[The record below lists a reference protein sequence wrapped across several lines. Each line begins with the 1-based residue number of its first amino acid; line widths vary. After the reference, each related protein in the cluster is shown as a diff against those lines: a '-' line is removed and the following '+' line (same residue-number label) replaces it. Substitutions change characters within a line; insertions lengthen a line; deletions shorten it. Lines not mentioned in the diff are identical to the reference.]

1 MSIKKSL
8 LIQDIPVSY
17 LECDLVI
24 YLENHLSRSNEI
36 VNALPRNMISL
47 QQLPFLHPSHLAVAF
62 IDRTPLPFIE
72 EGSVKN
78 MFYCLF
84 THLVLFYWRCSPF
97 IGVISRPGYSNTN
110 RCCVIVR
117 CFKNFEGVYFAI
129 FLKLSSLSSFCSSG
143 LVRPN
148 G

>member
-1 MSIKKSL
+1 MDEHWLVASEPLQPGQHQHHIVVVFYFFFYVVVFDILGFTRVCQLKS
-8 LIQDIPVSY
+8 PVSY

-36 VNALPRNMISL
+36 VMALPRNMISL

-84 THLVLFYWRCSPF
+84 THLVLFY
-97 IGVISRPGYSNTN
+97 
-110 RCCVIVR
+110 
-117 CFKNFEGVYFAI
+117 
-129 FLKLSSLSSFCSSG
+129 
-143 LVRPN
+143 
-148 G
+148 

>member
-36 VNALPRNMISL
+36 VMALPRNMISL
-47 QQLPFLHPSHLAVAF
+47 HQSHLVVAF
-62 IDRTPLPFIE
+62 INRTPPLPFTDG
-72 EGSVKN
+72 GSMKN

-84 THLVLFYWRCSPF
+84 THLVLFY
-97 IGVISRPGYSNTN
+97 
-110 RCCVIVR
+110 
-117 CFKNFEGVYFAI
+117 
-129 FLKLSSLSSFCSSG
+129 
-143 LVRPN
+143 
-148 G
+148 